1 MQALNEQ
8 YPVAAQTAIHT
19 VQDLALHRKQG
30 KALGERGISGNLTGL
45 FRLKFDVDGQRPERF
60 RVVYRLEPVA
70 DPDTVVV
77 VVVGIRD
84 DHEVYRLA
92 VQRL

>member
-1 MQALNEQ
+1 M
-8 YPVAAQTAIHT
+8 
-19 VQDLALHRKQG
+19 HRKQG
-30 KALGERGISGNLTGL
+30 KALGERGISGNLAGL

-60 RVVYRLEPVA
+60 RVVYRLEPVV

-92 VQRL
+92 VARL